1 MSLSNFRKALSYEQS
16 PSLLAFPP
24 SIGLV
29 HFVGIGGHGVS
40 GLALILHKMG
50 YTVQGSDAKE
60 SDNISRL
67 RAAGITVFIGH
78 DEAYVNSA
86 KLVVASAAA
95 LIVKF
100 RPRDNIE
107 VESAR
112 EKGILVIHRAELLA
126 ELMRNKKAIAVGGS
140 HGKSTTTSMIGG
152 VLEAGG
158 LNPTVVTGAIMN
170 LYDSNSHLG
179 SGEWVV
185 AEADESDGSFLC
197 LPHLITVVT
206 NIDSDHII
214 YWKDQAKT
222 RAAFTQF
229 VRNMPFYGLGVLCID
244 DPGVRQ
250 ILPLLQD
257 RDILTYGISEDA
269 DFRAE
274 DIQYLPDRCT
284 FTVSMPG
291 SETQSRRRVGP
302 ISIKALGI
310 ENVRNALAAIV
321 VSTDLGIEMENT
333 NQSLSSFPGL
343 HHRFQVVG
351 SVSGIKVIDDH
362 SAHPAEINAVIRMAK
377 QTGARKIIA
386 VNQPSARPSIVEGWL
401 DEYPASFEGADHV
414 IIGQGEGGDLAAAIE
429 GREMLVEYLRAHGRK
444 DVISMSDSSQLP
456 ILISEIAGEGD
467 IVLCMGYLGSDRW
480 AKELIQHLG
489 EVKST

>member
-1 MSLSNFRKALSYEQS
+1 MSLSNLRKSLSYEQP

-40 GLALILHKMG
+40 GLALILHKIG

-60 SDNISRL
+60 SDNINRL
-67 RAAGITVFIGH
+67 RAAVVTVFIGH

-95 LIVKF
+95 WIVKF
-100 RPRDNIE
+100 RPRDNIQ
-107 VESAR
+107 VKLAR
-112 EKGILVIHRAELLA
+112 EKGIPMIHRAELLA

-140 HGKSTTTSMIGG
+140 HGKSTTTSIIGG
-152 VLEAGG
+152 ILEAGG

-206 NIDSDHII
+206 NIDSDHFI
-214 YWKDQAKT
+214 YWKDQTKT
-222 RAAFTQF
+222 RAAFTRF
-229 VRNMPFYGLGVLCID
+229 VRNMPFYGLRVICID

-257 RDILTYGISEDA
+257 RDIITYGISEDA
-269 DFRAE
+269 DFCAE
-274 DIQYLPDRCT
+274 KIC
-284 FTVSMPG
+284 SMP
-291 SETQSRRRVGP
+291 SPETQSQRRIGP

-310 ENVRNALAAIV
+310 ENVRNTLAAIV
-321 VSTDLGIEMENT
+321 VSTDLGIGIENL

-351 SVSGIKVIDDH
+351 SCSSCRDKCGDSDGQ
-362 SAHPAEINAVIRMAK
+362 ADGGP
-377 QTGARKIIA
+377 KIIA
-386 VNQPSARPSIVEGWL
+386 VNQPSARLKIVEGWL
-401 DEYPASFEGADHV
+401 DEYPALFKGADHV
-414 IIGQGEGGDLAAAIE
+414 IIGQGEGGNMAAATE
-429 GREMLVEYLRAHGRK
+429 GREMLVEYLRAYGRE
-444 DVISMSDSSQLP
+444 DVISMPDSNQLP
-456 ILISEIAGEGD
+456 RLISEKAGEGD
-467 IVLCMGYLGSDRW
+467 IVICMGYLGSGRW